1 MVRAVEKAR
10 TDWSMVAADAR
21 EALRAR
27 SAIRRFIAAQADTS
41 SDLDGVETIVGE
53 LIANVVQHAPGAV
66 GIHVAWD
73 GDRATLVIADRGPG
87 IPIARPVPDPQSTS
101 GRGLLIVRAI
111 APQVDIDSVAG
122 YGSRVTVILPVH
134 RKRSA

>member
-10 TDWSMVAADAR
+10 TDWSMVAADAQ

-27 SAIRRFIAAQADTS
+27 VAIRRFVAAQADAG
-41 SDLDGVETIVGE
+41 SDLDGVEMIVGE

-73 GDRATLVIADRGPG
+73 GDGATLVIADRGPG
-87 IPIARPVPDPQSTS
+87 IPFARPVPGPDATS
-101 GRGLLIVRAI
+101 GRGLLIVQAI
-111 APQVDIDSVAG
+111 SPRVDIDSVAG
-122 YGSRVTVILPVH
+122 YGSRVTVVLPVH